1 VKHYTK
7 LTGTKGANYPRKEAG
22 QVCEELKKGSNL
34 KDYVTS
40 TVKHA
45 KDKFS
50 SSNGKNPNATN
61 TNNREEM

>member
-1 VKHYTK
+1 
-7 LTGTKGANYPRKEAG
+7 
-22 QVCEELKKGSNL
+22 LKKGSNL

-45 KDKFS
+45 KAMFS
-50 SSNGKNPNATN
+50 SSNGKNPNATS